1 MVIVIM
7 CSDQLVLLE
16 FHNSMNAVS
25 AGSSNSSIIFVGF
38 VDSFDFVRI
47 LMMMVMTNVMTYST
61 LL

>member
-1 MVIVIM
+1 M

-25 AGSSNSSIIFVGF
+25 AGSSNSSIIFVGL

-47 LMMMVMTNVMTYST
+47 LMVMVMTSVMTYST